1 MRSCAKLDNS
11 YLGCEDH
18 HNQSKIIRIVGCT
31 SVLRRINLNITVAC
45 SHLRNF
51 KALFLRDKAA
61 LFIAERNPGSLGNR
75 PLVTFP

>member
-18 HNQSKIIRIVGCT
+18 HNQSERNRIVDCI
-31 SVLRRINLNITVAC
+31 SVLRRVNLNITVAS

-51 KALFLRDKAA
+51 KASFLRDKAA
-61 LFIAERNPGSLGNR
+61 LYITERNPGSLGNQS
-75 PLVTFP
+75 LVTFP

>member
-11 YLGCEDH
+11 CLGCEDH
-18 HNQSKIIRIVGCT
+18 RNQSKRNRIVGCT
-31 SVLRRINLNITVAC
+31 SVLIRVNLNITVER

-51 KALFLRDKAA
+51 KASFLRDKAA
-61 LFIAERNPGSLGNR
+61 LYIAERNPETLSNQ